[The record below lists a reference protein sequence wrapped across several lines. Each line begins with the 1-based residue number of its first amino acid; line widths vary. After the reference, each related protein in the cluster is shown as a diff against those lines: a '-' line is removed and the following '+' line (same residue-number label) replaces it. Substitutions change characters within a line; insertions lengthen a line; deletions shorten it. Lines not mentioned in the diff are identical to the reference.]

1 MTGWRIGYLAGPKD
15 VVKACSKLQ
24 GQFTSGTSAAA
35 QKGAEA
41 ALLGPLDE
49 TLAMRDAF
57 IERRDYLLDALKDFK
72 GWSYIKPDGAF
83 YLFINIQGALGSA
96 INGKEIT
103 SGDGLAELLLDQLD
117 VALVGG
123 SGFGE
128 PNAVRISYA
137 ASIEQLEK
145 MVSRLAPY
153 FS

>member
-1 MTGWRIGYLAGPKD
+1 MIQPWPPIL
-15 VVKACSKLQ
+15 
-24 GQFTSGTSAAA
+24 FTSFLI
-35 QKGAEA
+35 Q
-41 ALLGPLDE
+41 
-49 TLAMRDAF
+49 
-57 IERRDYLLDALKDFK
+57 
-72 GWSYIKPDGAF
+72 F
-83 YLFINIQGALGSA
+83 YLFINIEAAFGKS

-145 MVSRLAPY
+145 MVGRLAPY

>member
-1 MTGWRIGYLAGPKD
+1 M
-15 VVKACSKLQ
+15 
-24 GQFTSGTSAAA
+24 
-35 QKGAEA
+35 
-41 ALLGPLDE
+41 
-49 TLAMRDAF
+49 
-57 IERRDYLLDALKDFK
+57 
-72 GWSYIKPDGAF
+72 
-83 YLFINIQGALGSA
+83 FINIQKALGLS

-128 PNAVRISYA
+128 PNAMRISYA
-137 ASIEQLEK
+137 ASIEDLEK